1 MKIGMIMISKQ
12 HETFECS
19 LNLATSFFLVLT
31 RMLFTGDKASNF
43 ISKAIYFPIKAKTK
57 TKHSKYLSS
66 GMFEVL
72 IWGFYACFAFIFEG
86 GI

>member
-1 MKIGMIMISKQ
+1 MFIEFSHK
-12 HETFECS
+12 
-19 LNLATSFFLVLT
+19 LFLVLT
-31 RMLFTGDKASNF
+31 RMLFIVDKASNF

-72 IWGFYACFAFIFEG
+72 IWGIYALFLLFLYFEG

>member
-1 MKIGMIMISKQ
+1 
-12 HETFECS
+12 
-19 LNLATSFFLVLT
+19 
-31 RMLFTGDKASNF
+31 MLFTGDKASNF